1 MRICAFLILLMI
13 SCSGKFV
20 RKEELQKI
28 AADYT
33 GVYSIK
39 EKIDIGNRDS
49 LNKGAKIKIYFKT
62 SGEFVSVYA
71 YPYSQSR
78 EEAVGKN
85 ILQLFQTDFPNKKFS
100 DSVFR
105 ERLNEL
111 IEETTLSEKEKL
123 APPPPKPESSPKTKG
138 KK

>member
-1 MRICAFLILLMI
+1 MRIASALLILI
-13 SCSGKFV
+13 AFSCSGKFV
-20 RKEELQKI
+20 RKEEIQKI

-33 GVYSIK
+33 GVYALK

-49 LNKGAKIKIYFKT
+49 LNKGAKVKIYFKT

-85 ILQLFQTDFPNKKFS
+85 ILQLFQADFPNKKFNET
-100 DSVFR
+100 VFR
-105 ERLNEL
+105 ERLGEL
-111 IEETTLSEKEKL
+111 IESTTLSEKEKM
-123 APPPPKPESSPKTKG
+123 APPPKTESNPRLKG
-138 KK
+138 K